1 MFLTREPTAMIQ
13 RFVKT
18 ASAAALVTTLVAG
31 AAFSATFGASANA
44 ADAASATAAKNAVTA
59 VFKQMNVPVEGRFSR
74 FSADVHFNPANVA
87 AASAKIDVEVASFDL
102 GSPEYNQ
109 EVAGDEWF
117 DAAHFP
123 HATFVSTRI
132 QPAANGAYSV
142 AGKLTIRGKTTDV
155 VVPVQYHKDGANQVF
170 DGALPVKRLVYGIGT
185 GEWKDTSIVADD
197 VQIKFHIVTAAH

>member
-1 MFLTREPTAMIQ
+1 MIQ
-13 RFVKT
+13 RF
-18 ASAAALVTTLVAG
+18 ASKVSIVALGVALAAG
-31 AAFSATFGASANA
+31 AAFTASFATN
-44 ADAASATAAKNAVTA
+44 ADAAAEAAKSSVSA

-74 FSADVHFNPANVA
+74 FNADVHFDPANA
-87 AASAKIDVEVASFDL
+87 AASSAKLDVDVASFDL
-102 GSPEYNQ
+102 GSPDYNK

-123 HATFVSTRI
+123 HATFVSTQI
-132 QPAANGAYSV
+132 KAGANGAFTV

-155 VVPVQYHKDGANQVF
+155 VVPVTYRKDGANQVF
-170 DGALPVKRLVYGIGT
+170 DGALPIKRLAYGIGS

>member
-1 MFLTREPTAMIQ
+1 MSKHL
-13 RFVKT
+13 
-18 ASAAALVTTLVAG
+18 ALVLPLLVIIGIGLVLFAKNNG
-31 AAFSATFGASANA
+31 SPAQAPTQTS
-44 ADAASATAAKNAVTA
+44 TAATQQPARSYLDATYLIDGTPVTLSGGHA
-59 VFKQMNVPVEGRFSR
+59 SVPAAPG
-74 FSADVHFNPANVA
+74 SASMVTTD
-87 AASAKIDVEVASFDL
+87 
-102 GSPEYNQ
+102 EYGNQ

-123 HATFVSTRI
+123 RATFVSTRI

-155 VVPVQYHKDGANQVF
+155 VVPVQYHKDGADQVF

-185 GEWKDTSIVADD
+185 GEWKDTSVVADD

>member
-1 MFLTREPTAMIQ
+1 MIK
-13 RFVKT
+13 RLVHT
-18 ASAAALVTTLVAG
+18 ASVAALAAG
-31 AAFSATFGASANA
+31 AAFGASFAANANA
-44 ADAASATAAKNAVTA
+44 AAAAAAKNSVTA
-59 VFKQMNVPVEGRFSR
+59 VFKQMNVPVEGRFNR
-74 FSADVHFNPANVA
+74 FNADVHFDPANVA
-87 AASAKIDVEVASFDL
+87 AATAKIDVEVASFDV
-102 GSPEYNQ
+102 GAPEYNS

-142 AGKLTIRGKTTDV
+142 AGKLTIRGKTADV

-170 DGALPVKRLVYGIGT
+170 DGALPIKRLVYGVGT

>member
-1 MFLTREPTAMIQ
+1 MIQ
-13 RFVKT
+13 RL
-18 ASAAALVTTLVAG
+18 ASKVSIVALGVALAAG
-31 AAFSATFGASANA
+31 AAFTASFATN
-44 ADAASATAAKNAVTA
+44 ADAAAEAAKSSVSA

-74 FSADVHFNPANVA
+74 FNADVHFDPANA
-87 AASAKIDVEVASFDL
+87 AASSAKLDVEVASLDL
-102 GSPEYNQ
+102 GSPDYNK

-123 HATFVSTRI
+123 HATFVSTQI
-132 QPAANGAYSV
+132 KAGANGAWTV

-155 VVPVQYHKDGANQVF
+155 VVPVTYHKDGANQVF
-170 DGALPVKRLVYGIGT
+170 DGALPIKRLAYGVGT